1 MAFTV
6 THGLDSSSGDH
17 VVTVRVG
24 LSLSETN
31 SLFLSGDTIV
41 SWPEGRLFDDQSDR
55 SALPDQA
62 AGFSNA
68 SETGLV
74 RTGMFISELAHLAQG
89 LRIGYR
95 QSADAERS
103 AQLIRLQLRKAGIEE
118 EA

>member
-1 MAFTV
+1 MSFAV
-6 THGLDSSSGDH
+6 THGPDSSSGDH
-17 VVTVRVG
+17 VVTVKVG
-24 LSLSETN
+24 LSLAETN

-41 SWPEGRLFDDQSDR
+41 SWPEGRLLDDRTD
-55 SALPDQA
+55 A
-62 AGFSNA
+62 AGDSVKPA
-68 SETGLV
+68 DAGIV
-74 RTGMFISELAHLAQG
+74 RTGMFISELARLAEG